1 MPGLGFKL
9 YGFGSGFW
17 GFARVSFGGARQAA
31 AACFAVPTEVFGVD
45 DINDP
50 GFPNERFLG
59 CIFDANMGQKSA
71 LRGRTREPYP

>member
-45 DINDP
+45 DINDL
-50 GFPNERFLG
+50 GFPNLG
-59 CIFDANMGQKSA
+59 CFSDGISVKN
-71 LRGRTREPYP
+71 PP